1 MLSIIPSSP
10 EYSNDYCNISFVFF
24 FLMLILLKQNQNLTS
39 QQKQM
44 LVVSTA
50 KTQRK
55 TTLCYISFLFK
66 WIIDA

>member
-10 EYSNDYCNISFVFF
+10 EYSNDYCNISFVF

>member
-1 MLSIIPSSP
+1 
-10 EYSNDYCNISFVFF
+10 
-24 FLMLILLKQNQNLTS
+24 MLILLKQNQNLTS